1 MYIAKCKKE
10 GEWQKGEVLPYGDLQ
25 LSPASGILNYA
36 QVRRLGVV
44 NVSQRESLQASMS
57 ERQKGTVTLYGDL
70 QLRPAASIL
79 SYP

>member
-36 QVRRLGVV
+36 QMRRMGHHDVIQGILYAYVR
-44 NVSQRESLQASMS
+44 
-57 ERQKGTVTLYGDL
+57 KW
-70 QLRPAASIL
+70 
-79 SYP
+79 